1 MINFLKKI
9 WKVEGMDYKDNPAN
23 SSGAFKLTY
32 ENQII
37 GFLEYSKGLWSF
49 QYSDEYKNDSSKQP
63 IIDFPDKEKKYTAS
77 TLWPFFATR
86 IPTLN
91 QSYQYKK
98 IKKANIEKNDSV
110 GLLKLFGNQT
120 INNPFLLVSI

>member
-1 MINFLKKI
+1 MIDFLKKI

-23 SSGAFKLTY
+23 SSGAFKLIY
-32 ENQII
+32 ENQTI
-37 GFLEYSKGLWSF
+37 GHLEYSKGIWKF
-49 QYSDEYKNDSSKQP
+49 YYDNEYIIDSNKQP
-63 IIDFPDKEKKYTAS
+63 IVDFPDKEKKYTAE

-98 IKKANIEKNDSV
+98 IKKANIEQNDSV
-110 GLLKLFGNQT
+110 GLLKLFGNKT
-120 INNPFLLVSI
+120 INNPFLLVSN